1 MSSNIKPSN
10 INELFPI
17 SGINQSSQGFR
28 SNFSSIKNNFST
40 AQSEISNLQSTQI
53 TVTGDIVNSG
63 TPPILQQTSTLSI
76 PLALNLADILTSS
89 STMDTS
95 INDYKIDVDKKGR
108 ISNITETAKAS
119 YTGDSNPKIK
129 ITTNVEDVNNPKDT
143 GINSLS
149 VPNFTINEYGVIT
162 GVDYQDIDGF
172 GLLGYNMPS
181 NSLIVG
187 NSLSLSTY
195 MASPSNTTSQY
206 VLSYTNGAL
215 VWEQF
220 NIPSSDSMTSIIS
233 GSYISITGTDNNVIN
248 FDATKLNDSST
259 FDNASKVIVKNSD
272 NSLSVIPNNVFQ
284 TSLINDGFLKEISQ
298 DTSPKLGGTLDL
310 NGNNIT
316 SSGNLSITV
325 SGTTKIN
332 GIIYPNTLPQNDA
345 SYLIYNKD
353 GSTSFTTSS
362 SLIAITSSNGIKTTN
377 TPGTNLSLDY
387 TNMTLSTSNL
397 TNTNIVVLDTT
408 TNTTKLVKL
417 ASFLGEYSKVVFVSP
432 DNGSDSNDGS
442 FNSPVKT
449 IQQATTL
456 NENIILMPGV
466 YSEELSINVSSL
478 NVMALSAGT
487 VELVGDITL
496 SVQTTSI
503 YFYGINFTIGAT
515 NSYLVN
521 FYTTNGDVR
530 FYNCSFDGDNSS
542 ITSYF
547 NMTGTISNL
556 IIENCDMNCFLENNF
571 SSGNIIIDGDY
582 ISDKKLRY
590 NNNSTSTTYI
600 RNISKLLSVSH
611 SSGNLYL
618 ENIDVIYDDITS
630 ILTNINGTSQN
641 STDIFVIKNTST
653 FNPSFNKF
661 TIINLS
667 GIASYY
673 FENVIHDSSKDTIN
687 YSVISYDPL
696 NLYFEPLNEVVVTDA
711 NYSLNGIKKYIK
723 ISNTVSTNITLPI
736 PSTSYFGTNIWI
748 KRTIKLIGQGNG
760 SITFTNLTS
769 SSGYETDFDGTN
781 NTSVVL
787 DIVWDSELSSWDIV
801 NRYLI
806 SSNNSISLSNVTE
819 SITASGTTISDAK
832 RLVSKY
838 NIVTICSTGQG
849 VSLPDVPIGE
859 EIVILN
865 RSGEDLLIYP
875 EGTISK
881 IETLSYGGSQT
892 MISGGTARF
901 TKTTNSL
908 WRVV

>member
-1 MSSNIKPSN
+1 MSSNINPAN

-28 SNFSSIKNNFST
+28 SNFSSIKSNFLI
-40 AQSEISNLQSTQI
+40 AQGEISSLQSTQI

-63 TPPILQQTSTLSI
+63 TPPILQQSSTLSI

-89 STMDTS
+89 STIDTS

-108 ISNITETAKAS
+108 ISNITESAKVS
-119 YTGDSNPKIK
+119 YSGDSNPKIK

-143 GINSLS
+143 GIKSLS
-149 VPNFTINEYGVIT
+149 FPNFTINEYGVIT

-195 MASPSNTTSQY
+195 MAAPSNATSQY
-206 VLSYTNGAL
+206 VLSYSNGEL
-215 VWEQF
+215 GWEKF
-220 NIPSSDSMTSIIS
+220 NIPSADPITSIIS
-233 GSYISITGTDNNVIN
+233 GNYISITGTDNNVVN

-259 FDNASKVIVKNSD
+259 FDSTTKVIVKNSD

-316 SSGNLSITV
+316 STGNLSITV

-332 GIIYPNTLPQNDA
+332 DIIYPNTLPQHDA

-353 GSTSFTTSS
+353 GSTSFTTLS
-362 SLIAITSSNGIKTTN
+362 SLITITSSNGIKTT
-377 TPGTNLSLDY
+377 TTTGTNLSLDY

-397 TNTNIVVLDTT
+397 ANTNIVVLDTT

-417 ASFLGEYSKVVFVSP
+417 ASFFGEYSKAVFVSP
-432 DNGSDSNDGS
+432 DNGSDSNDGG
-442 FNSPVKT
+442 FNTPVKT
-449 IQQATTL
+449 IQQAITL

-487 VELVGDITL
+487 VKLVGDITL

-515 NSYLVN
+515 DSYLFN

-547 NMTGTISNL
+547 NMSGTISNL

-618 ENIDVIYDDITS
+618 ENIDIIYDDTS
-630 ILTNINGTSQN
+630 TTLTNINGTSQN

-653 FNPSFNKF
+653 FNPSFSKF

-687 YSVISYDPL
+687 YNAMSYDPL
-696 NLYFEPLNEVVVTDA
+696 NLYFEPLNEVIVTDA
-711 NYSLNGIKKYIK
+711 NYSLNGIEKYIK

-736 PSTSYFGTNIWI
+736 PSTSYFGTNVWI

-760 SITFTNLTS
+760 SISFTNLTS
-769 SSGYETDFDGTN
+769 SSGYDTVFDGN
-781 NTSVVL
+781 SDTSVVL
-787 DIVWDSELSSWDIV
+787 DIVWDTELSSWDIV
-801 NRYLI
+801 NRYQI
-806 SSNNSISLSNVTE
+806 STNNSTTLTNVTE
-819 SITASGTTISDAK
+819 SIAATGNTISNAYQ
-832 RLVSKY
+832 LTSKY
-838 NIVTICSTGQG
+838 NVVTTCSAGQG
-849 VSLPDVPIGE
+849 VALPNVSIGE
-859 EIVILN
+859 EVVILN
-865 RSGEDLLIYP
+865 RSGNALLIYP
-875 EGTISK
+875 DGAASR